1 MNFETRLDH
10 LHGRVTRQ
18 PLLQRFTVMTRL
30 LLAIGYI
37 PSGLTKV
44 MGTSFTQLST
54 ETSIGYFFDA
64 LYQSGFYYNFL
75 GMAQVLAAVLLL
87 IPRTATLGA
96 LCYFPIALNIVI
108 ITYSMSFAGTT
119 VITSLMLLASIYLL
133 CWEYDKL
140 KVFWPRNQT
149 KQHSFSRRE
158 YLYQAAFWSL
168 SSALGYLFLALMIVA
183 PLQPNHLVTAL
194 VIGAG
199 GSAFGLANAWY
210 LRHARF
216 VAPDTTPTSYSSNK
230 DLATAPPSQLSD
242 TNYRID
248 A

>member
-1 MNFETRLDH
+1 MNIEARLDH
-10 LHGRVTRQ
+10 LHNWVIRQ

-44 MGTSFTQLST
+44 LGDPFTQLST

-64 LYQSGFYYNFL
+64 LYQSGWYYNFL
-75 GMAQVLAAVLLL
+75 GLAQVLAAVLLL

-108 ITYSMSFAGTT
+108 ITHSMNFTGTT
-119 VITSLMLLASIYLL
+119 VITSLMFIASIYLL

-140 KVFWPRNQT
+140 KVFWPRSQT
-149 KQHSFSRRE
+149 RQHSFSQRE

-168 SSALGYLFLALMIVA
+168 SSVLGYLFLALMIVA
-183 PLQPNHLVTAL
+183 PLQPNHFVTAL

-199 GSAFGLANAWY
+199 GGAFGLANAWY
-210 LRHARF
+210 LRHTHFA
-216 VAPDTTPTSYSSNK
+216 APDTTQTSCSSGT
-230 DLATAPPSQLSD
+230 DLTTIPHRD
-242 TNYRID
+242 
-248 A
+248 

>member
-1 MNFETRLDH
+1 MNLETQLDH
-10 LHGRVTRQ
+10 LHGWTIRQ

-44 MGTSFTQLST
+44 LGNPFTQLST

-75 GMAQVLAAVLLL
+75 GLAQVLAAVLLL

-96 LCYFPIALNIVI
+96 LCYFPIALNIVV
-108 ITYSMSFAGTT
+108 ITYAMNFTGTT
-119 VITSLMLLASIYLL
+119 VITSLMFLASIYLL

-140 KVFWPRNQT
+140 KVFWPRRQA
-149 KQHSFSRRE
+149 KQRSFSRRE

-168 SSALGYLFLALMIVA
+168 ASTLGYLFLVLLIVA
-183 PLQPNHLVTAL
+183 PLQPNHFVTAL
-194 VIGAG
+194 VIAAG
-199 GSAFGLANAWY
+199 GGVFGLVNAWY
-210 LRHARF
+210 LQHTSF
-216 VAPDTTPTSYSSNK
+216 VVPDETQTPRSSGR
-230 DLATAPPSQLSD
+230 DLSSISNRD
-242 TNYRID
+242 
-248 A
+248 

>member
-1 MNFETRLDH
+1 MNIEARLDH
-10 LHGRVTRQ
+10 LHDWAIRK
-18 PLLQRFTVMTRL
+18 PLLQRYTVMTRL

-37 PSGLTKV
+37 PSGLTK
-44 MGTSFTQLST
+44 MLGAPFTQLST

-87 IPRTATLGA
+87 IPRTAALGA

-140 KVFWPRNQT
+140 KVFWPRSQT

-183 PLQPNHLVTAL
+183 PLQPNHFVTAL

-199 GSAFGLANAWY
+199 GGAFGLANAWY

-216 VAPDTTPTSYSSNK
+216 AATDTTSALYSSHK
-230 DLATAPPSQLSD
+230 DLPTTPHRD
-242 TNYRID
+242 
-248 A
+248 